1 MAYGDFKGLSR
12 RTASDKIF
20 RDKAF
25 NIAINPKYEG
35 MLDLPQWFVIF
46 DKKKLP
52 VEQVKITLRLIQ
64 N

>member
-1 MAYGDFKGLSR
+1 M
-12 RTASDKIF
+12 
-20 RDKAF
+20 RD
-25 NIAINPKYEG
+25 

-52 VEQVKITLRLIQ
+52 VEQVKITLRLMQ

>member
-12 RTASDKIF
+12 RAASDKIF

-35 MLDLPQWFVIF
+35 YAGLASMVCNFW
-46 DKKKLP
+46 
-52 VEQVKITLRLIQ
+52 
-64 N
+64 